1 MAFDGT
7 RRVPLVISSER
18 SESRNLIMELKT
30 NYRDIQ
36 FKNDGR
42 LKLLIIVGTRPEII
56 RLAAVINKCRKY
68 FDCILAHT
76 GQNYDYNLNG
86 VFFRDLKLADPEV
99 YMDAV
104 GEDLGATMGNII
116 NASYKLMVQTKPDA
130 VLVLGD
136 TNSCLSVIGAKRLHI
151 PIFHMEAGNRCFDEC
166 LPEETNRR
174 IVDIISDVNIC
185 YSEHARRYLNA
196 SGVAKERTYVS
207 GSPMAEVLHENLPD
221 IEASDVHQRLGLE
234 KGRYILLSAHREEN
248 IDTEKNFLSLF
259 NAINAMA
266 QKYDMPILYSCH
278 PRSRNRLA
286 ASGFELD
293 PRVIQHEPLGFHDYN
308 CLQMNAFAV
317 VSDSGT
323 LPEESSFFT
332 SVGHSFPAVCIR
344 TSTERPEALDKG
356 CFILA
361 GIDERSLLQAVDT
374 AVEMVKNG
382 DNGIPVPNY
391 TDENVSTKIVKLIQ
405 SYTGVVNKM
414 VWRKY

>member
-1 MAFDGT
+1 M
-7 RRVPLVISSER
+7 
-18 SESRNLIMELKT
+18 MELKT
-30 NYRDIQ
+30 DYSNIKFQ
-36 FKNDGR
+36 ENGR

-68 FDCILAHT
+68 FDCLLAHT

-86 VFFRDLKLADPEV
+86 VFFHDLKLKAPDV

-104 GEDLGATMGNII
+104 GDDLGATMGNII
-116 NASYKLMVQTKPDA
+116 NVSYKLMVQINPDA

-174 IVDIISDVNIC
+174 IVDIISDVNLC

-196 SGVAKERTYVS
+196 SGVAKERTYVT
-207 GSPMAEVLHENLPD
+207 GSPMAEVLHENLTE
-221 IEASDVHQRLGLE
+221 IEASNIHQKLGLQ

-248 IDTEKNFLSLF
+248 IDMEKNFLSLF

-266 QKYDMPILYSCH
+266 AKYDMPVLYSCH
-278 PRSRNRLA
+278 PRSKKRLE
-286 ASGFELD
+286 ASGFPLD
-293 PRVIQHEPLGFHDYN
+293 IRVVQHEPLGFHDYN
-308 CLQMNAFAV
+308 CLQMHAYAV

-332 SVGHSFPAVCIR
+332 SVGHPFPAVCIR

-356 CFILA
+356 IFVLA
-361 GIDERSLLQAVDT
+361 GIDEKSLLQAVDT
-374 AVEMVKNG
+374 AVEMNLNG
-382 DNGIPVPNY
+382 DYGLPVPTY
-391 TDENVSTKIVKLIQ
+391 TDENVSTKVVKLIQ

-414 VWRKY
+414 VWRKE